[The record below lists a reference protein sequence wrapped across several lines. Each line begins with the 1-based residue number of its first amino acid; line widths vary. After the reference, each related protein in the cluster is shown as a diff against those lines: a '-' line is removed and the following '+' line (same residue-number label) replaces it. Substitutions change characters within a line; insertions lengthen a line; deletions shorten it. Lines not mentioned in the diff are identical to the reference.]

1 MHALVVYESMF
12 GNTRAVAEA
21 VSSGLATRMT
31 VDLREVGAAP
41 DEVDDGVDLVVAGG
55 PTHAFSMSRPG
66 TRRSAADQSEGPL
79 VSPGRGLREWI
90 EAAGPS
96 LRGRAVAT
104 FDTKIPKAY
113 LPGSAAR
120 SALKRLRRLGCRPVA
135 PAENFIVLGT
145 TGPMSDGETDRATRW
160 GEHLAGIE
168 LTRTAPPRT

>member
-1 MHALVVYESMF
+1 MRALVVYESMF

-21 VSSGLATRMT
+21 VSYGLSKGMT

-41 DEVDDGVDLVVAGG
+41 DEIGEDVDLVVAGG
-55 PTHAFSMSRPG
+55 PTHAFSMSRTS
-66 TRRSAADQSEGPL
+66 TRKSAADQADGPL

-90 EAAGPS
+90 ESAGPS

-104 FDTKIPKAY
+104 FDTKVAKPH

-120 SALKRLRRLGCRPVA
+120 SARKRLRRFGCRPVA

-145 TGPMSDGETDRATRW
+145 NGPIADGELDRATRW
-160 GEHLAGIE
+160 GEHLTTLAGDH
-168 LTRTAPPRT
+168 AAV